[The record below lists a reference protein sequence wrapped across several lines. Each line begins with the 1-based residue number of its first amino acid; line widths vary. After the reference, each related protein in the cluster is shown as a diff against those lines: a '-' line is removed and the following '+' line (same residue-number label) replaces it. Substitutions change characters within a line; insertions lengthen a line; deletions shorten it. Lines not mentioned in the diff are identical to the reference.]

1 MTIPLLLFTGPREDA
16 QRAYAAIFHPPARR
30 PLRPSPDRDPNT
42 VLYAAVRTRD
52 GWRPLRDPSRADA
65 VAGGA
70 VAVTMSDPAEGQRV
84 FDALA
89 EGGEVEQPYGP
100 SAWSPGFGRLTD
112 RWGTHWMVD
121 AMPPPR
127 GGA

>member
-1 MTIPLLLFTGPREDA
+1 MTIPLHLFTGPHQDA
-16 QRAYAAIFHPPARR
+16 QRTYAAIFHPPATRH
-30 PLRPSPDRDPNT
+30 DPGT
-42 VLYAAVRTRD
+42 CLYAALRTRS
-52 GWRPLRDPSRADA
+52 GWRPLPDPARSDLTT
-65 VAGGA
+65 GGD

-84 FDALA
+84 FDALS
-89 EGGEVEQPYGP
+89 EGGEVERPYAP

-112 RWGTHWMVD
+112 RWGTHWSVD

>member
-1 MTIPLLLFTGPREDA
+1 MTIPLHLFTGPREDA
-16 QRAYAAIFHPPARR
+16 QRAYAAIFRPRSRR
-30 PLRPSPDRDPNT
+30 DHRSSRDPDT
-42 VLYAAVRTRD
+42 FLYAALRTGD
-52 GWRPLRDPSRADA
+52 GWRPLRDPSRADL
-65 VAGGA
+65 VAGGD
-70 VAVTMSDPAEGQRV
+70 VAVTMSDPAEGRRV

-89 EGGEVEQPYGP
+89 EGGEVERPYEP

-112 RWGTHWMVD
+112 RWGTHWSVD

>member
-1 MTIPLLLFTGPREDA
+1 MTIPMLLFTGPREDA
-16 QRAYAAIFHPPARR
+16 QRAYAAIFHPR
-30 PLRPSPDRDPNT
+30 SPQAQRSSPT
-42 VLYAAVRTRD
+42 TCLYAALRTRV
-52 GWRPLRDPSRADA
+52 GWRPLPDPSRADLPL
-65 VAGGA
+65 GGD

-89 EGGEVEQPYGP
+89 EGGEVEQPYEP

>member
-1 MTIPLLLFTGPREDA
+1 MTISLHLFTGPHQDA
-16 QRAYAAIFHPPARR
+16 QRTYAAIFHPRPAQAHRSQ
-30 PLRPSPDRDPNT
+30 PT
-42 VLYAAVRTRD
+42 TCLYAALRTPE
-52 GWRPLRDPSRADA
+52 GWRPLPNPSRADLPTG
-65 VAGGA
+65 VD

-89 EGGEVEQPYGP
+89 EGGEVERPYEP

-112 RWGTHWMVD
+112 RWGTHWSVD

>member
-1 MTIPLLLFTGPREDA
+1 MTIPLHLFTGPHEDA
-16 QRAYAAIFHPPARR
+16 QRAYAAIFHPP
-30 PLRPSPDRDPNT
+30 PSCRAKYRDPDT
-42 VLYAAVRTRD
+42 ILYAALRTRL
-52 GWRPLRDPSRADA
+52 GWRHLPDPGRARLPL
-65 VAGGA
+65 GGD

-89 EGGEVEQPYGP
+89 EGGSVEQPYEP

-112 RWGTHWMVD
+112 RFGTHWMVD

>member
-1 MTIPLLLFTGPREDA
+1 MTIPMLLFTGAREDA
-16 QRAYAAIFHPPARR
+16 QRAYAAIFHPPSRR
-30 PLRPSPDRDPNT
+30 TLPREPDT
-42 VLYAAVRTRD
+42 CLYAALRTRL
-52 GWRPLRDPSRADA
+52 GWRPLRDPARAGLPP
-65 VAGGA
+65 GGD
-70 VAVTMSDPAEGQRV
+70 VAVTMSDPAEGKRV

-89 EGGEVEQPYGP
+89 EGGEVEQPYQP

>member
-1 MTIPLLLFTGPREDA
+1 MTIPLHLFTGPHEDA
-16 QRAYAAIFHPPARR
+16 QRAYAAIFHPP
-30 PLRPSPDRDPNT
+30 SPRGQSRNADS
-42 VLYAAVRTRD
+42 VLYAAWRTRL
-52 GWRPLRDPSRADA
+52 GWRSLPDPSRARLPL
-65 VAGGA
+65 GGD

-89 EGGEVEQPYGP
+89 EGGQVERPYEA

-112 RWGTHWMVD
+112 RFGTHWMVD

>member
-16 QRAYAAIFHPPARR
+16 QRAYAAIFHPPSRRARR
-30 PLRPSPDRDPNT
+30 SDPDS
-42 VLYAAVRTRD
+42 VLYAALRTGD
-52 GWRPLRDPSRADA
+52 GWRPLRDPSRAGPI
-65 VAGGA
+65 VGGD
-70 VAVTMSDPAEGQRV
+70 VAVTMADPAEGRRV

-89 EGGEVEQPYGP
+89 EGGEVERPYAP

-112 RWGTHWMVD
+112 RWGTHWSVD